1 MISFVT
7 LLKLDKSDIPL
18 VSLPVLFHQTA
29 AFSFVSAYSVL
40 QESPSEV
47 TGNNTGLAWSGI
59 LGSLLSL
66 LYHLCFQALFNL
78 ISAHI
83 ILAGPLVLFLPCPFT
98 GIITI

>member
-1 MISFVT
+1 MIFFVS
-7 LLKLDKSDIPL
+7 LLKIDISDIPL
-18 VSLPVLFHQTA
+18 VSLPILFYQTA

-40 QESPSEV
+40 QAFPSEV

-59 LGSLLSL
+59 LGSLLYL
-66 LYHLCFQALFNL
+66 LYHLRLKALFNL

-83 ILAGPLVLFLPCPFT
+83 ILAGPLVLFLSCPFT